1 MGLIFFRVITIPRNP
16 SHHFPYGRFKG
27 TNDAEKFPQ
36 KNTAK
41 VHKLRGG
48 GKVGH
53 VKVQLFRT
61 KDLNGSL
68 TTRFFFTCGTRNK
81 NPQWFVRILISWFM
95 KIIP

>member
-1 MGLIFFRVITIPRNP
+1 MGLIIFQVLTIPKNP
-16 SHHFPYGRFKG
+16 SHHFPYGPFKG

-61 KDLNGSL
+61 KDLNGRWRL
-68 TTRFFFTCGTRNK
+68 VFFPLVVRGT
-81 NPQWFVRILISWFM
+81 
-95 KIIP
+95 KIPNGL